1 MILSPLSIRR
11 HNLVD
16 PCLDAN
22 TYHGISYGLSHA
34 GYDIRVAE
42 AHFIPPGGFELGS
55 SVERFT
61 LPNTIVGILYNKS
74 TWARQGLEV
83 LYVVLEPGWTG
94 YLTFGLA
101 NHSRVTIS
109 IPPLVGI
116 AQVLFHFLNAP
127 TDDPY
132 TGKYQNQKA
141 GPQAAL
147 FEQEA
152 AFIVGDEDR
161 AKSEVR

>member
-11 HNLVD
+11 HKLVE
-16 PCLDAN
+16 PCLEA
-22 TYHGISYGLSHA
+22 TRYKGISHGLSHA

-42 AHFIPPGGFELGS
+42 GHFISPGGFSLGS
-55 SVERFT
+55 SIERFT
-61 LPNTIVGILYNKS
+61 IPNTIVGILYNKS
-74 TWARQGLEV
+74 TWARQGLDV
-83 LYVVLEPGWTG
+83 LNVVLEPGWTG

-101 NHSRVTIS
+101 NHSRAEIS
-109 IPPLVGI
+109 VPPGVGI
-116 AQVLFHFLNAP
+116 AQVVFHFLTAP

-152 AFIVGDEDR
+152 TFIVSGE
-161 AKSEVR
+161 